1 MHKDAKIYVA
11 GHNGMLGS
19 AIVRALKKEGYH
31 NIVFRRSFELD
42 LKKQEAVN
50 SFFKTEKPEYVFL
63 VAAKVG
69 GIGANIERPAEFLYD
84 NLMINSNIIEAAYQ
98 NKVSKLL
105 FLGSSCIYPRLSQ
118 QPMKEEYLL
127 DGKLEP
133 TNEGYALGK
142 IAGIKLCEYYNKQ
155 YGTNFISA
163 MPPNLYGENDN
174 FDPAHS
180 HVIGALLRKFHT
192 AKINNDSEVVMW
204 GTGSAKREF
213 MYVDDAA
220 SACLFLMNNYNEN
233 QHINI
238 GSDEDVQILELAEI
252 IKGITGFEGQIVKD
266 TTKPDG
272 MPRKLMDSSK
282 MHELGWKHSV
292 ELKEGLEKTFK
303 FFLEQEKQR

>member
-19 AIVRALKKEGYH
+19 AVVRALKKDGY
-31 NIVFRRSFELD
+31 NNLVFRRSFELD
-42 LKKQEAVN
+42 LKNQEAVN

-174 FDPAHS
+174 FDPEHS

-192 AKINNDSEVVMW
+192 AKVNNDAQVVMW

-220 SACLFLMNNYNEN
+220 DACLFLMKNYNEN

-238 GSDEDVQILELAEI
+238 GSDEDVKIIELAEI
-252 IKGITGFEGQIVKD
+252 IKDITDFEGEIVKD

-282 MHELGWKHSV
+282 MHELGWKHKLS
-292 ELKEGLEKTFK
+292 LKEGLEKTYK
-303 FFLEQEKQR
+303 FYLNSIQN

>member
-1 MHKDAKIYVA
+1 MHKNAKIYVA

-19 AIVRALKKEGYH
+19 AIVRALKTEGY
-31 NIVFRRSFELD
+31 NNLVFRRSYELD
-42 LKKQEAVN
+42 LKKQEDVN
-50 SFFKTEKPEYVFL
+50 SFFETEKPEYVFL

-69 GIGANIERPAEFLYD
+69 GIGANIENPAEFLYD
-84 NLMINSNIIEAAYQ
+84 NLMINANIIDAAYR
-98 NKVSKLL
+98 NNVKKLL
-105 FLGSSCIYPRLSQ
+105 FLGSSCIYPRLSP
-118 QPMKEEYLL
+118 QPMKEDYLL

-155 YGTNFISA
+155 YNTNFISA

-192 AKINNDSEVVMW
+192 AKTNNDPEVIMW

-220 SACLFLMNNYNEN
+220 DGCLFLMNNYNEN
-233 QHINI
+233 EHINM
-238 GSDEDVQILELAEI
+238 GSDEDVQIIELAHI
-252 IKGITGFEGQIVKD
+252 IKEITGFKGEIVKD

-282 MHELGWKHSV
+282 MQELGWKHRLS
-292 ELKEGLEKTFK
+292 LKEGIEKTYK
-303 FFLEQEKQR
+303 FYLEQE